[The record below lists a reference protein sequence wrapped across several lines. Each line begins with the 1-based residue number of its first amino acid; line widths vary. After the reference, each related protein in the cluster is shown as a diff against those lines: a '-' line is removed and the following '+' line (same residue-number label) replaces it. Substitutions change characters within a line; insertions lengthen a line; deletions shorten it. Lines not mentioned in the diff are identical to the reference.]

1 MRKPESS
8 IVSGHATAPVRC
20 GNGQLMGG
28 SRLSHRITRLIRGTL
43 AVICGYIVL
52 VLLATLVQ
60 EIWLGGVSYRNSSN
74 TTLVLA
80 GVFTPLSAVVAG
92 YVIASIAHRW
102 LIAHALPVCLAI
114 AVETTFLYRTGR
126 VDGPLWFEAL
136 AGASLIGG
144 VFLGMWIGGEL
155 QAAPRNSGR

>member
-1 MRKPESS
+1 
-8 IVSGHATAPVRC
+8 
-20 GNGQLMGG
+20 MGG
-28 SRLSHRITRLIRGTL
+28 SGVSHRVTLLIRGTL
-43 AVICGYIVL
+43 AVICGYVVL

-60 EIWLGGVSYRNSSN
+60 EFWLGGVSFRNSSN

-92 YVIASIAHRW
+92 YVTASIARRW

-144 VFLGMWIGGEL
+144 VFLGMWIWRRI
-155 QAAPRNSGR
+155 ASGAT